1 MRVVSFFSGAGGMDL
16 GFRNAGFE
24 VVWANEFDRAIQLT
38 YVTNHH
44 PTELDRRSITKI
56 HPSEV
61 PDCDGI
67 IGGPPCQSWSAGGAR
82 RGAGDKRGQL
92 FFEFIRMIDAK
103 KPLFFVAENVAGIL
117 QQRHRES
124 LERIMRMLGNAG
136 PGYHVSTHLVNAAD
150 YSVPQDRKRVFFIGY
165 RKGAIAPFRMPDP
178 HPTRVTLHEAINDLN
193 SPMSQE
199 RAERL
204 THEYFG
210 GGFSPRYFSRNRVRR
225 WSEVSFTIP
234 AVARHVPLHPQAPKM
249 EQVSRDEFRFVPGKE
264 YLYRR
269 LTVRE
274 CARIQTFP
282 DNFLFF
288 TSKLEQAYKMI
299 GNAVP
304 VKLAEVIARRI
315 KKDLEEQC
323 F

>member
-24 VVWANEFDRAIQLT
+24 VAWANEYDRAIHLT
-38 YVTNHH
+38 YVMNHSKTH
-44 PTELDRRSITKI
+44 LDRRSITEI

-67 IGGPPCQSWSAGGAR
+67 IGGPPCQSWSAGGAMK
-82 RGAGDKRGQL
+82 GAGDKRGKL

-117 QQRHRES
+117 QPRHRES
-124 LERIMRMLGNAG
+124 LNQITRMLGNAG
-136 PGYHVSTHLVNAAD
+136 PGYNLYVHQVNAAD

-165 RKGAIAPFRMPDP
+165 RKGSLGRFWFPAP
-178 HPTRVTLHEAINDLN
+178 HQERVTLYQAINDLN
-193 SPMSQE
+193 SPMSSE
-199 RAERL
+199 RSERL
-204 THEYFG
+204 THEYLG
-210 GGFSPRYFSRNRVRR
+210 GGFSPRYFSRNRVRG
-225 WSEVSFTIP
+225 WGEVSFTIP

-282 DNFLFF
+282 DEFMFF
-288 TSKLEQAYKMI
+288 VLKLEEAYKMI

-304 VKLAEVIARRI
+304 VKLAEVIAWQIR
-315 KKDLEEQC
+315 KDLKGQC